1 MPEVGPDGGQSEAI
15 RTEALEDREAIKRDG
30 GPVTRPN
37 SPRHHFEIEIRR
49 EAMQAAI
56 SLTDSGFM
64 GRSTSTE
71 DVLARAEKIAKF
83 LLDGPEEK
91 LNKSTSFEES
101 LTEYAEYAKSSD
113 PLIQWAR
120 DELRKIDEGPFT
132 TIGYLRILEII
143 SDMNHS
149 GASLPRFLNVLCYLA
164 QKHRL
169 DPNHQI
175 GV

>member
-1 MPEVGPDGGQSEAI
+1 MARRALVRVSGVASSRLRRLATTALTAIIVVAVGGAGVN
-15 RTEALEDREAIKRDG
+15 L
-30 GPVTRPN
+30 
-37 SPRHHFEIEIRR
+37 
-49 EAMQAAI
+49 AM
-56 SLTDSGFM
+56 SLRLKSM
-64 GRSTSTE
+64 RVQE
-71 DVLARAEKIAKF
+71 RARAEKIAKF